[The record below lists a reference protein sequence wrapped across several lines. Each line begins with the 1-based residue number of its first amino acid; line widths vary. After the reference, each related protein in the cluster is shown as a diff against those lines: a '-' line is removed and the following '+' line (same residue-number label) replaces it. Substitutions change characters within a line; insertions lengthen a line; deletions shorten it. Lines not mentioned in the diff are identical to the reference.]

1 MKKFT
6 LIASSLAVAFSLAN
20 AKEVVIG
27 VVLPMTGAAATYG
40 QTAWQ
45 GVELANKMQPT
56 LANGD
61 SVKVVLVDSKSD
73 KVETATGATRLIDQ
87 DKAVALIGEMITG
100 NTQQILQIADAKK
113 IPAVAPAATA
123 DKLLDTVKFGSRVTF
138 QDSIQGEVAADFATK
153 SNLKN
158 AVVVAD
164 QTTAYSLGLAKAFE
178 KKFTANGGNVV
189 KKLNISSGDKDF
201 KAVASQ
207 IATLN
212 PEFVYIPFYYTEAAL
227 LVRQA
232 KQIGVNAVF
241 VGSDGIGNQTYID
254 LGGEA
259 VNGTIFTDVFDY
271 TKPETK
277 LSEDFVN
284 EFEKANGNREVA
296 GFTALGAD
304 TYFILVNALNK
315 CEDQSGECIN
325 NALHSTQN
333 FEGVSGT
340 ISLDEKGN
348 ATRSVVLK
356 VIENQKPVYKDTII
370 PSK

>member
-6 LIASSLAVAFSLAN
+6 ILASSLAVAFNLAN
-20 AKEVVIG
+20 ATEITIG
-27 VVLPMTGAAATYG
+27 VVLPITGAASTYG
-40 QTAWQ
+40 QTGYQ
-45 GVELANKMQPT
+45 GVEIANKMQPT

-61 SVKVVLVDSKSD
+61 TVKVVLVDTKSD
-73 KVETATGATRLIDQ
+73 KVESATGATRLIDQ

-100 NTQQILQIADAKK
+100 NTQQILQVADAKK
-113 IPAVAPAATA
+113 VPIVTPASTA
-123 DKLLDTVKFGSRVTF
+123 DKLLDSAKYGSRVIF
-138 QDSIQGEVAADFATK
+138 QDSIQGEVAADYAIK
-153 SNLKN
+153 ANLKN

-164 QTTAYSLGLAKAFE
+164 QSTAYSLGLAKAFE
-178 KKFTANGGNVV
+178 KKFTANGGKII
-189 KKLNISSGDKDF
+189 KKLTINSGDKDF
-201 KAVASQ
+201 KAISSQ

-232 KQIGVNAVF
+232 RQVGVNVPF
-241 VGSDGIGNQTYID
+241 MGSDGIGNQTYID

-271 TKPETK
+271 TKPETELGAK
-277 LSEDFVN
+277 FVD
-284 EFEKANGNREVA
+284 EYEKANKNREVA

-304 TYFILVNALNK
+304 AYFVIVDALNR
-315 CEDQSGECIN
+315 CEEKTSECVN
-325 NALHSTQN
+325 NELHKTKDFN
-333 FEGVSGT
+333 GVSGV
-340 ISLDEKGN
+340 ISIDEKGN

>member
-138 QDSIQGEVAADFATK
+138 QDSIQGEVAADF
-153 SNLKN
+153 
-158 AVVVAD
+158 
-164 QTTAYSLGLAKAFE
+164 LAKAFE
-178 KKFTANGGNVV
+178 KKFTANGGKVV

-325 NALHSTQN
+325 NALHTTSN